1 MKHFLS
7 SILLTGLLAAACT
20 APGPKYAD
28 RSNEPLTDFDFQ
40 KHCDRTYENALKQH
54 AFDKFGPR
62 KFKKWQKTLRQD
74 IRQIIGLNTIQGQLP
89 HFKPTVRQVDDEDI
103 GFANRQNWEIWTEP
117 DVRIPFILIVPKERK
132 EKAPLVMTPHG
143 HNKNWKCYAGI
154 YTSEKDSIASVKKD
168 RNMAYRFAQQGFITL
183 VPEARGYG
191 STMFPDDVEKDMP
204 YSCRELLMR
213 DLLVGRTPIGDRC
226 WDLMKIL
233 DWALEALPVDERNI
247 IVTGNSGG
255 GTQAEYLSAID
266 ERVTMSIPSSAFSS
280 MAASWGGVHHC
291 ECGYIPGFLDYCEL
305 GDLAGLTAPR
315 NICIIQGISDP
326 TSLTPQAKEQF
337 ETTKRIYQAAGAPDN
352 CTLHIADGGH
362 RYYFD
367 AALEYVL
374 AHLNP

>member
-1 MKHFLS
+1 
-7 SILLTGLLAAACT
+7 
-20 APGPKYAD
+20 
-28 RSNEPLTDFDFQ
+28 
-40 KHCDRTYENALKQH
+40 
-54 AFDKFGPR
+54 
-62 KFKKWQKTLRQD
+62 
-74 IRQIIGLNTIQGQLP
+74 
-89 HFKPTVRQVDDEDI
+89 
-103 GFANRQNWEIWTEP
+103 
-117 DVRIPFILIVPKERK
+117 
-132 EKAPLVMTPHG
+132 MTPHG

-168 RNMAYRFAQQGFITL
+168 RNMAFRFAQQGFITL

-233 DWALEALPVDERNI
+233 DWALEALPVDERNV

-291 ECGYIPGFLDYCEL
+291 ECGYMPGFLDYCEL